1 MENLD
6 IIYEKNKKNTNI
18 LNEILHH
25 PYVDNL
31 NTNLS
36 DINNYTCINIIPY
49 KLSSYN
55 DNKYIEYYIDTN
67 IHSLTVDEN
76 VNVNEYCINML
87 NNINGRKIIKG
98 YVINNNSLFVIVQI
112 RNNININNNF
122 NKWIVLYDILIN
134 NHVYGER
141 ISENIIDFFIEN
153 NNLDNLFIDNNQ
165 LLKPLIF
172 YTIVDDSKINYVNKY
187 NTIQYCQLDEN
198 ILIHLSE
205 YTNNDNIRCMCF
217 INDNS
222 ELKNINQIK
231 NTDYIVE
238 RKGDINF
245 WIFKNEK
252 YILFTYKTNS

>member
-1 MENLD
+1 M
-6 IIYEKNKKNTNI
+6 
-18 LNEILHH
+18 
-25 PYVDNL
+25 
-31 NTNLS
+31 
-36 DINNYTCINIIPY
+36 
-49 KLSSYN
+49 
-55 DNKYIEYYIDTN
+55 
-67 IHSLTVDEN
+67 
-76 VNVNEYCINML
+76 
-87 NNINGRKIIKG
+87 
-98 YVINNNSLFVIVQI
+98 
-112 RNNININNNF
+112 
-122 NKWIVLYDILIN
+122 
-134 NHVYGER
+134 
-141 ISENIIDFFIEN
+141 
-153 NNLDNLFIDNNQ
+153 
-165 LLKPLIF
+165 LKPLIF